1 MRCKCCDADNAEW
14 VLDDWYCS
22 ECSTTIY
29 ETIQE
34 YEWEEVGEDVGGK

>member
-34 YEWEEVGEDVGGK
+34 YEWVEIEEDE